1 MKLKTPYEKMF
12 FERINKDIGNSKN
25 VGNKLG
31 TYAKIKSSYHLEEYI
46 MYDMKPKF

>member
-1 MKLKTPYEKMF
+1 MKMYIFFKDITIKLKTPYEKMF

-31 TYAKIKSSYHLEEYI
+31 TYAKKNLLII
-46 MYDMKPKF
+46 